1 MKALSLG
8 QGHHPC
14 VHHLLLVCNIAHRSL
29 QVIPLLSHPDE
40 RIVYEVLAFL
50 EAILE
55 YGNSHVQEGLK
66 DVIKSKQQV
75 FPTLKAIL
83 KRASIVYQER

>member
-1 MKALSLG
+1 M
-8 QGHHPC
+8 
-14 VHHLLLVCNIAHRSL
+14 
-29 QVIPLLSHPDE
+29 PLLSHPDE

-55 YGNSHVQEGLK
+55 YGNHHVQEGLK
-66 DVIKSKQQV
+66 DIIRSKQQV

>member
-1 MKALSLG
+1 MNY
-8 QGHHPC
+8 
-14 VHHLLLVCNIAHRSL
+14 VLLA
-29 QVIPLLSHPDE
+29 QVMPLLSHPDE

-55 YGNSHVQEGLK
+55 YGNTHVQEGLK
-66 DVIKSKQQV
+66 EFIKSKGQQV

-83 KRASIVYQER
+83 NHASIIQQER

>member
-1 MKALSLG
+1 MNS
-8 QGHHPC
+8 
-14 VHHLLLVCNIAHRSL
+14 VLLA
-29 QVIPLLSHPDE
+29 QVMPLLSHPDE

-55 YGNSHVQEGLK
+55 YGNTHVQEGLK
-66 DVIKSKQQV
+66 EFIKSKGQQV

-83 KRASIVYQER
+83 NRASIVYQERYRI

>member
-1 MKALSLG
+1 M
-8 QGHHPC
+8 
-14 VHHLLLVCNIAHRSL
+14 
-29 QVIPLLSHPDE
+29 PLLSHPNE

-55 YGNSHVQEGLK
+55 FGNTHVQEGLK
-66 DVIKSKQQV
+66 HLIQSREYQV

-83 KRASIVYQER
+83 KSASVVYKER